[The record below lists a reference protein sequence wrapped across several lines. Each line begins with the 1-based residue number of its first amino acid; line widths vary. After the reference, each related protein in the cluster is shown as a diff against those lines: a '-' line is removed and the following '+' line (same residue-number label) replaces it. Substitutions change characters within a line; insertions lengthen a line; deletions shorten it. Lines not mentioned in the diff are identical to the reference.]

1 MHTFNHNPELML
13 QLAASS
19 RADQFDRAARQS
31 ARRVA
36 GRPRRSVFGG
46 FWGGL
51 WHRAQRR
58 PSSVARAA

>member
-19 RADQFDRAARQS
+19 RADQLDRAARHC
-31 ARRVA
+31 AHLVG
-36 GRPRRSVFGG
+36 GRPRGSLLGG
-46 FWGGL
+46 YWGGL
-51 WHRAQRR
+51 WHRARRR